1 VLVRYNPEGDQNL
14 KRRQSARLKRFS
26 EYLHSAKSRSRFM
39 FELLVPAEKEQLERF
54 NGDKK
59 AYDLNLLPQLMAEAI
74 KDLQE
79 ARVEPGLGKIEGL
92 DRQEDCEGIVAAA
105 RRGGRG
111 AVGCIILGRG
121 EDDTKV
127 REWLTTA
134 AAVSGFIG
142 FAAGR
147 ASGIRSPTG
156 VERRLRGTLEWPRL
170 LVVISCSWISSRP
183 ARKPFRYGKGRGD
196 KMKRLLA

>member
-79 ARVEPGLGKIEGL
+79 ARVEPG
-92 DRQEDCEGIVAAA
+92 
-105 RRGGRG
+105 RRENR
-111 AVGCIILGRG
+111 
-121 EDDTKV
+121 
-127 REWLTTA
+127 
-134 AAVSGFIG
+134 
-142 FAAGR
+142 
-147 ASGIRSPTG
+147 RS
-156 VERRLRGTLEWPRL
+156 
-170 LVVISCSWISSRP
+170 
-183 ARKPFRYGKGRGD
+183 
-196 KMKRLLA
+196 